1 MTQEQI
7 INELLELGGS
17 LIGMQ
22 KRVEELLTAVEAP
35 QPNPRKRR
43 NLKQSRMSSFEN
55 HLDTMK
61 FKKKR
66 LD

>member
-1 MTQEQI
+1 MNE
-7 INELLELGGS
+7 NKLRKELLELGGS

-43 NLKQSRMSSFEN
+43 NLKQKRMASFEN
-55 HLDTMK
+55 YLDSQK
-61 FKKKR
+61 FKK
-66 LD
+66 LQS